1 MRIMLQLDG
10 KPTRRPGRQ
19 GRPQAGLRLAL
30 LSLATAI
37 LLLGAVIAGIFCSES
52 FGHGTA
58 HGSSA
63 APRPTE
69 VRPEARQS
77 PISQAVTLG
86 TFLSK
91 LMVRTRPARSPATSP
106 PAR

>member
-37 LLLGAVIAGIFCSES
+37 LLLGAVIAGIFCYES
-52 FGHGTA
+52 SGHGPA

-63 APRPTE
+63 APRPTGGATRSLT
-69 VRPEARQS
+69 VS
-77 PISQAVTLG
+77 IS
-86 TFLSK
+86 
-91 LMVRTRPARSPATSP
+91 
-106 PAR
+106 